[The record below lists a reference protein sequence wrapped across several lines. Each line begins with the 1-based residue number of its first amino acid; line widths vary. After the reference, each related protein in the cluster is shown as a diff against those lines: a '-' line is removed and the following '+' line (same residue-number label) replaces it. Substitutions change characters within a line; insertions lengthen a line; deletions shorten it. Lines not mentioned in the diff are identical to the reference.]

1 MKAFI
6 LINARTGGIT
16 DVINNLKRIEGVRE
30 AYMTFGP
37 YDIVSS
43 IEGDN
48 IHEIG
53 HILANQIQPIPGIV
67 ETLTCLV
74 VD

>member
-6 LINARTGGIT
+6 LINAQTGGIT
-16 DVINNLKRIEGVRE
+16 DVVKNLKHIKGVSE

-43 IEGDN
+43 IEGEN

-53 HILANQIQPIPGIV
+53 HILANQIQPIPGVI

>member
-6 LINARTGGIT
+6 LINAQTGGIT
-16 DVINNLKRIEGVRE
+16 DAVSNLKKLDGVKE

-37 YDIVSS
+37 YDIVVT
-43 IEGDN
+43 IEGKD

-53 HILANQIQPIPGIV
+53 DILANQIQPIPRII

>member
-6 LINARTGGIT
+6 LINAQTGGIT
-16 DVINNLKRIEGVRE
+16 DVVNNLKRIKGVSE

-43 IEGDN
+43 IEGEN

-53 HILANQIQPIPGIV
+53 HILANQIQPIPGVI